1 MNEVINKSELFE
13 GLGDDDVDRIASV
26 AGRKTLH
33 SGEYL
38 FLLGDHADSLY
49 VLLDGK
55 MQVCFPLSV
64 KGTMKDITVETK
76 KAGDVLGWSA
86 FVKPYRFTLSA
97 RAADPSELAT
107 FPRPELTSLFEQD
120 SRLGY
125 VFMRRLSELV
135 GRRLLTRQALWT
147 RELQRSL
154 DGSWTVT
161 AGQPTE

>member
-1 MNEVINKSELFE
+1 MDEVINRSELFE
-13 GLGDDDVDRIASV
+13 GFEADDIDRIMSV
-26 AGRKTLH
+26 AGRTTLH

-38 FLLGDHADSLY
+38 FLLGDHAGSLY

-55 MQVCFPLSV
+55 VQVCFPLSV

-76 KAGDVLGWSA
+76 KAGDTLGWSA

-97 RAADPSELAT
+97 RAAEASEVAT
-107 FPRPELTSLFEQD
+107 FPRPELTALFEQD
-120 SRLGY
+120 FRLGY

-147 RELQRSL
+147 RELQRSI

-161 AGQPTE
+161 AAQPIE